1 MPPFRVGGC
10 QVQQCHATP
19 GTQGAGWG
27 CPRHAAGTWRRAGGQ
42 GCWPGP
48 WGTVLRVAGGH
59 QALLRHC
66 QGMPIRSR
74 ACTEGSGHLS
84 AADSFSSLTYL
95 CKSSR
100 VSGQLLPSCRHLHP
114 QPAHNTAEAGR
125 RTARQQGTYGEA
137 IRNKRL
143 TGSRGRAGGQL
154 LPCLACINT
163 PPAVMNCSRR
173 QIGTDHPQITN
184 VKIRYSLMAGVK
196 VRE

>member
-1 MPPFRVGGC
+1 MLAGAA
-10 QVQQCHATP
+10 HATLLGP
-19 GTQGAGWG
+19 GGGLVA
-27 CPRHAAGTWRRAGGQ
+27 RAGGQ
-42 GCWPGP
+42 APGAP
-48 WGTVLRVAGGH
+48 SSERQGDT
-59 QALLRHC
+59 RHC
-66 QGMPIRSR
+66 CGTPIRSR
-74 ACTEGSGHLS
+74 ACTEGSGHPS

-100 VSGQLLPSCRHLHP
+100 VSGQLLASCRHLHP
-114 QPAHNTAEAGR
+114 QPAHGTAEAGR

-154 LPCLACINT
+154 FPRLACINT

-184 VKIRYSLMAGVK
+184 VKIRYSLVAGVK